1 MRLPSLD
8 QVTLAALRTLRRFP
22 FAIVNAIIGS
32 AAAVAIIDWSGD
44 RTDLWPILNNIFVAS
59 TLGIALFTTAVIV
72 GERFRWPAL
81 RILLGQSFAAVLLVL
96 YWETL
101 PSDIYA
107 PPFLYGIRHWLL
119 IFGVHML
126 AAVAP
131 FVRKGEI
138 NGFWQYNKSLFLRF
152 LTAALFS
159 GVLWAG
165 LSIALAAVDNLFAMH
180 IRGERYAELWV
191 LIAGIFNTWFF
202 LSGVPE
208 NLDELDKDASYPRG
222 LKIFTQYVL
231 LPLVVVYVLILYA
244 YITKIIVEWDW
255 PKGWVANLILGF
267 SVTGLFSLLLV
278 YPIRERMENVWMKRF
293 ARAYYMAE
301 IPLVVVLMLAAWRRV
316 EEYGITE
323 NRFLVVVLG
332 FWLAGLVLYFLA
344 SKSASIKVIP
354 SSLCALAF
362 LFSFG
367 PWGAFQVSEH
377 SQIRRLE
384 ALLGDA
390 GVLQQGKAARTSKAV
405 KFEQAREISSIV
417 RYVYQVH
424 GLSVIQPWFD
434 VRLDTLASAGAKEY
448 RAASGEAKP
457 KALVDLMGI
466 DYVQE
471 WQGKTEMSVHRFLA
485 RKDRLFEIKGYDH
498 LFRNVALGESE
509 PTTKSLPL
517 PGGAVRLALSN
528 SLLSI
533 SLSSAG
539 GREDSAALSLSPLAQ
554 RLLKEYTNPYEI
566 PGEAMALDASGR
578 LFRVRVYF
586 NKLVVQTG
594 GDSVS
599 LRRVEGDILVGGW

>member
-1 MRLPSLD
+1 MRLPSLE
-8 QVTLAALRTLRRFP
+8 QVTEAALQTLRRFP
-22 FAIVNAIIGS
+22 FAVVNAIIGS

-44 RTDLWPILNNIFVAS
+44 RTGLWPILNNIFVTS
-59 TLGIALFTTAVIV
+59 TLGIALFTTVVLA
-72 GERFRWPAL
+72 GERFRWPTP
-81 RILLGQSFAAVLLVL
+81 RILFGQGFAALLLVL
-96 YWETL
+96 YWATL

-131 FVRKGEI
+131 FARKGEI
-138 NGFWQYNKSLFLRF
+138 NGFWQYNRSLFLRF

-208 NLDELDKDASYPRG
+208 KLDDLEKDTSYPKG

-244 YITKIIVEWDW
+244 YIVKIIVDWDW
-255 PKGWVANLILGF
+255 PKGWVANLVLGF
-267 SVTGLFSLLLV
+267 SVTGLFSLLLI
-278 YPIRERMENVWMKRF
+278 YPIRERTENVWMKRF
-293 ARAYYMAE
+293 ARVYYLAE
-301 IPLVVVLMLAAWRRV
+301 IPLVVVLLLAAWRRV

-323 NRFLVVVLG
+323 NRFLVVILG
-332 FWLAGLVLYFLA
+332 FWLATLVLYCLV

-354 SSLCALAF
+354 SSLCLLAF

-367 PWGAFQVSEH
+367 PWGAFQVSEQ
-377 SQIRRLE
+377 SQIRRLGT
-384 ALLGDA
+384 LLGDA
-390 GVLQQGKAARTSKAV
+390 GVLQQGKAVRAPKEVT
-405 KFEQAREISSIV
+405 FEQSREISSIV

-424 GLSVIQPWFD
+424 GLSVLQPWFD
-434 VRLDTLASAGAKEY
+434 VRLDTLASAGANEP
-448 RAASGEAKP
+448 RSAFGEQKP
-457 KALVDLMGI
+457 KALVELMGV

-471 WQGKTEMSVHRFLA
+471 WQGKMEMSVRHFLA
-485 RKDRLFEIKGYDH
+485 KKDRLFEIKGFDH
-498 LFRNVALGESE
+498 LFRTVALGESE
-509 PTTKSLPL
+509 PSRKSLPL
-517 PGGAVRLALSN
+517 SGATVRLALSN

-533 SLSSAG
+533 SLSCPE
-539 GREDSAALSLSPLAQ
+539 GREDSVALSLSPLAET
-554 RLLKEYTNPYEI
+554 LLKDFRNPYEI
-566 PGEAMALDASGR
+566 PGEAMTLDASGR
-578 LFRVRVYF
+578 LFHVRVYF
-586 NKLVVQTG
+586 NQLVVQTG
-594 GDSVS
+594 GDSIS
-599 LRRVEGDILVGGW
+599 IRRVEGDILVGGW